1 MLYGKILLFIYL
13 YSIYI
18 CAIYIYIAV
27 FLSTSLKLP
36 ILPSPT
42 QGFFKK
48 PEQQERRMKE
58 QGTSTKFGKF
68 KSRWINYLTSTEKNE
83 TSW

>member
-1 MLYGKILLFIYL
+1 MVRSYYL
-13 YSIYI
+13 SIYI
-18 CAIYIYIAV
+18 TYIYYIYIYIYIAV

-58 QGTSTKFGKF
+58 GGTSTKFGKF
-68 KSRWINYLTSTEKNE
+68 KSRWIYYLTSTEKNE

>member
-1 MLYGKILLFIYL
+1 MVRSYYL
-13 YSIYI
+13 SIYI
-18 CAIYIYIAV
+18 AYIYAIYIYIAV

-58 QGTSTKFGKF
+58 RGTSTKFGKF

>member
-1 MLYGKILLFIYL
+1 MVRSYYL
-13 YSIYI
+13 SIYI
-18 CAIYIYIAV
+18 AYIYAIYIYIAV

-48 PEQQERRMKE
+48 PEQQEWRMKE
-58 QGTSTKFGKF
+58 RGTSTKFGKF